1 MTLNGTGAFQVAPEE
16 ECRRMSVSA
25 GSVTD
30 VEPEVEDG
38 RGKKKNGGFWVIYG
52 WLGLGGETKTKRE
65 KVYIYYTEVKRIF
78 VAAEVHL

>member
-1 MTLNGTGAFQVAPEE
+1 MTLNGTGAFQVALEE

-38 RGKKKNGGFWVIYG
+38 RGKKKKWRVLGNLRVAGIGGG
-52 WLGLGGETKTKRE
+52 NKNKKRE
-65 KVYIYYTEVKRIF
+65 SLYILYRGK
-78 VAAEVHL
+78 AHLCCS

>member
-1 MTLNGTGAFQVAPEE
+1 MTLNGTGAFLVAPEE

-38 RGKKKNGGFWVIYG
+38 RGKKKWRV
-52 WLGLGGETKTKRE
+52 LGNLRVAGIGGEKQKNKKRE
-65 KVYIYYTEVKRIF
+65 SLYILYRGK
-78 VAAEVHL
+78 AHLCCS